1 MKSNR
6 WLTDI
11 NLWPPYSI
19 IGTHTGKMNV
29 MALRK
34 YLCGGT
40 HQTISPKLVFPT
52 LGLTHTQPGLTLLDG
67 VHVAQA
73 SLNSHLSM

>member
-1 MKSNR
+1 MMKSNR

-40 HQTISPKLVFPT
+40 HQTVSPKLV
-52 LGLTHTQPGLTLLDG
+52 LLLWDLHILSQ
-67 VHVAQA
+67 V
-73 SLNSHLSM
+73 SHF